1 MTEGLREV
9 VAYTDG
15 CCLGNPGPGGW
26 GALLQYDGE
35 TKEVL
40 GGESA
45 TTNNRME
52 MTAVIRTLEYFA
64 EPVRIQIHTDSQY
77 VKNGMT
83 SWLAKWKSNGW
94 RTSDKKPVKN
104 QDLWERLDLL
114 CSQHDVSFHWVRG
127 HNGHPLNERAD
138 ALANLGAQDYA

>member
-1 MTEGLREV
+1 MTEGIQDI

-26 GALLQYDGE
+26 GSLIQEDGV
-35 TKEVL
+35 THSLL
-40 GGESA
+40 GGEPA

-52 MTAVIRTLEYFA
+52 MMAVISTLEHFPT
-64 EPVRIQIHTDSQY
+64 PVRIQIHTDSQY

-83 SWLAKWKSNGW
+83 SWLAKWKANGW

-104 QDLWERLDLL
+104 RDLWERLDLL

-127 HNGHPLNERAD
+127 HNGHPLNEQAD
-138 ALANLGAQDYA
+138 ALANLGAQDYV